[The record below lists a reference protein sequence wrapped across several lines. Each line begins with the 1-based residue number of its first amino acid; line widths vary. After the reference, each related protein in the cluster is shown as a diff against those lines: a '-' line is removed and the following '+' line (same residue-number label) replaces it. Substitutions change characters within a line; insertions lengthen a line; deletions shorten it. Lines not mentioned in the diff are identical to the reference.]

1 MNKRIQKKVAKRLE
15 QEAAEQA
22 AVEDAEMTGEERIV
36 ATLKG
41 VRAAASEVEQAVRK
55 GDAKGAARIVQERT
69 GEAIGQLKVAVSDVI
84 DERQEQLRE
93 KLEETEKQAE
103 ELLKKVPVVG
113 KAAAKALHDVTH
125 R

>member
-15 QEAAEQA
+15 EETAEQDA
-22 AVEDAEMTGEERIV
+22 LEAAEMTGEERIV

-41 VRAAASEVEQAVRK
+41 VRSAASEVEQAVRK
-55 GDAKGAARIVQERT
+55 GDAKKAARIVQERT